1 MPGRLHMSKG
11 GIRMSSSDRH
21 QKRALVV
28 VLADVEND
36 PRVRRQIQWLTSEGW
51 IVDSLGKGRH
61 PTPEVRHHFAMATP
75 PRWTKTFLGLSFIHT
90 FLTYRARF
98 RIQAASLFPAEA
110 SALVSSGEYDV
121 VILNDTHLL
130 PWLSQRSTFPPHSPV
145 THVHIDL
152 HEWFSADLP
161 AGTRGEFLLRGYHR
175 WMRNHIVHPLV
186 NTRSVAGGTAEL
198 YVAEFG
204 IEHPVLVRNAPPF
217 EDLQPV
223 DVDANR
229 IELIHHGL
237 AAWPR
242 GFRQMVDAMR
252 LVEPRFSLT
261 FMLAGS
267 QKVIAEL
274 HEYIADQSD
283 RITIVP
289 PAAMVD
295 LARTINQY
303 DVEVMFFPPVTRN
316 LETTLPN
323 KLFEAV
329 QGRLAVVIGPTKMMV
344 DVVAEYGNG
353 LVADGWSP
361 EQLAHTINALTA
373 EDVTRM
379 KEISHTMAP
388 SLSAENEKKAFFRSF
403 GERTSDDTDVTS

>member
-1 MPGRLHMSKG
+1 VSFSG
-11 GIRMSSSDRH
+11 GH
-21 QKRALVV
+21 NKKALVV

-36 PRVRRQIQWLTSEGW
+36 PRVRRQIEWLTSEGW
-51 IVDSLGKGRH
+51 VVDSLGRGQH
-61 PTPEVRHHFAMATP
+61 PTPKVRDHFAMAAP
-75 PRWTKTFLGLSFIHT
+75 PRWTKTFIGLALIHT
-90 FLTYRARF
+90 LLTYRARF
-98 RIQAASLFPAEA
+98 RVQAESLFPPEVNARVKA
-110 SALVSSGEYDV
+110 GEYDV

-130 PWLSQRSTFPPHSPV
+130 PWLSNRSTFRPGPPV

-161 AGTRGEFLLRGYHR
+161 AGTRGAFLLQGYHR
-175 WMRNHIVHPLV
+175 WTRNHIVHSVV

-204 IEHPVLVRNAPPF
+204 VEHPILVRNAPPF
-217 EDLQPV
+217 EDLHPT
-223 DVDANR
+223 DVVPER

-252 LVEPRFSLT
+252 LVEDRFRLT

-274 HEYIADQSD
+274 GEYIADQSD

-295 LARTINQY
+295 LARTINPY

-344 DVVAEYGNG
+344 DVVNEYGNG
-353 LVADGWSP
+353 CVTDGWSP
-361 EQLAHTINALTA
+361 EELAATINTLTA
-373 EDVTRM
+373 DDVVRM
-379 KEISHTMAP
+379 KAISHTMAP
-388 SLSAENEKKAFFRSF
+388 LLSAENEKKAFFRSF
-403 GERTSDDTDVTS
+403 GERASEDLADVTS